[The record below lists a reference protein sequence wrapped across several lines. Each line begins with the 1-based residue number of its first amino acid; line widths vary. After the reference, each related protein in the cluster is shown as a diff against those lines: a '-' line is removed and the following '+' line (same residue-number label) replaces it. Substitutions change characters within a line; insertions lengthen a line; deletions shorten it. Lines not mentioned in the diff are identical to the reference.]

1 MNEDFISALHNDLVE
16 AMDRYERRGPA
27 RRAATARQPVLRPAS
42 LIRAATV
49 AAILI
54 LALVLALGLA
64 PERPP
69 AQPRVVAVVP
79 IGGMPIDATVAD
91 GSLWTTDSTGAVV
104 RVDPSERRVSS
115 RIKVPGSPSAIA
127 AAGGGLWVQISGAS
141 CQGQLI
147 RLDPGTHRIVGRVQ
161 LPYPN
166 DRLGALAGASGG
178 SVWVKRGFCS
188 WRQETDRVAPPG
200 EVTARL
206 ALTNAD
212 GLATASR
219 TLWVLDHDGT
229 LTQIDAA
236 GERTQHRWPG
246 LAPLAD
252 PNTWNTKAL
261 VSDDAG
267 VWLLSTGHA
276 AILRIEDGRIVQ
288 RLAVGTRGLPLLTH
302 ARDGLWTATGDR
314 LGANY
319 RLIRIDPTTGR
330 RTATVKLGTSQ
341 PVALTASGDQLRVL
355 TGNGKILFI
364 QA

>member
-1 MNEDFISALHNDLVE
+1 MNEDFISALHDDLVE
-16 AMDRYERRGPA
+16 AMDRYEGRSPA
-27 RRAATARQPVLRPAS
+27 RRAATAIQPVLRPTS

-54 LALVLALGLA
+54 LAVVLTVGLA

-79 IGGMPIDATVAD
+79 IGGMPIDATVAH
-91 GSLWTTDSTGAVV
+91 GLLWATDSTGAVV
-104 RVDPSERRVSS
+104 GVDPNEHRVIS

-127 AAGGGLWVQISGAS
+127 GAAGDLWVQTAGAY
-141 CQGQLI
+141 CEGQLI
-147 RLDPGTHRIVGRVQ
+147 RIDPGGHRIVGRIH
-161 LPYPN
+161 LPDPSE
-166 DRLGALAGASGG
+166 RLGALTGAGGG

-188 WRQETDRVAPPG
+188 WRQEIDRVAPAG

-212 GLATASR
+212 GLAATPR

-229 LTQIDAA
+229 VTQIDGA
-236 GERTQHRWPG
+236 GGRIQQRWPG

-267 VWLLSTGHA
+267 VWLLSTGRA
-276 AILRIEDGRIVQ
+276 VILRIEDGRIVQ
-288 RLAVGTRGLPLLTH
+288 RLAVGAHGLPLLTH

-330 RTATVKLGTSQ
+330 RTATIKLGTQQ
-341 PVALTASGDQLRVL
+341 PVALTPSGDQLCVL

>member
-1 MNEDFISALHNDLVE
+1 MNEDFISALHDDLVE
-16 AMDRYERRGPA
+16 AMDRYERRSPA
-27 RRAATARQPVLRPAS
+27 HRAATAIQPVLRPTS

-49 AAILI
+49 AAILL
-54 LALVLALGLA
+54 LAVVLTVGLA
-64 PERPP
+64 PERPA

-79 IGGMPIDATVAD
+79 IGGMPIDATVAA
-91 GSLWTTDSTGAVV
+91 GSVWATDSTGAVV
-104 RVDPSERRVSS
+104 EVDPTEHRVIT

-127 AAGGGLWVQISGAS
+127 AADGDLWVQSAGAD

-147 RLDPGTHRIVGRVQ
+147 RIDPGSHRTVGRIQ
-161 LPYPN
+161 LPYPSE
-166 DRLGALAGASGG
+166 RLGALAGASGG

-188 WRQETDRVAPPG
+188 WRQEIDLVAPAG
-200 EVTARL
+200 QVTARL

-212 GLATASR
+212 GLATTPG
-219 TLWVLDHDGT
+219 TLWALDHNGT
-229 LTQIDAA
+229 LTQIAAA
-236 GERTQHRWPG
+236 GGHIQQRWPR

-261 VSDDAG
+261 VSDHAG

-276 AILRIEDGRIVQ
+276 AILRIEDRRIVQ
-288 RLAVGTRGLPLLTH
+288 RLAVGARGLPLLTH

-330 RTATVKLGTSQ
+330 QTATIKLGTQQ
-341 PVALTASGDQLRVL
+341 PVALTPSGDQLCVL